1 MLQTVNLNF
10 QENKNYEENI
20 KEKYENKKLGIKLS
34 CSLNEIII
42 KNNKKEENKRKCLK
56 KNKILL
62 LNSFFDSES
71 KIRNIKNNINIQ
83 NNNQK
88 NKKIF
93 KNTETN
99 RDFSNFLKKR
109 CNTDNNINNE
119 KGCFKNKILQNK
131 VKNNKTMKEDN
142 TNTKFIKD
150 DDLEDII
157 NIFIININMIDYGC
171 KQKTNIPMITRIKYR
186 SISKIPHLRQKIT
199 EKKELYSINNI
210 NQNNTNYSLNKKSS
224 PNRKYISKY

>member
-1 MLQTVNLNF
+1 M
-10 QENKNYEENI
+10 
-20 KEKYENKKLGIKLS
+20 
-34 CSLNEIII
+34 
-42 KNNKKEENKRKCLK
+42 
-56 KNKILL
+56 LL

-119 KGCFKNKILQNK
+119 KGRIKNKI
-131 VKNNKTMKEDN
+131 
-142 TNTKFIKD
+142 
-150 DDLEDII
+150 
-157 NIFIININMIDYGC
+157 
-171 KQKTNIPMITRIKYR
+171 
-186 SISKIPHLRQKIT
+186 
-199 EKKELYSINNI
+199 
-210 NQNNTNYSLNKKSS
+210 
-224 PNRKYISKY
+224 

>member
-1 MLQTVNLNF
+1 M
-10 QENKNYEENI
+10 
-20 KEKYENKKLGIKLS
+20 
-34 CSLNEIII
+34 
-42 KNNKKEENKRKCLK
+42 K

-71 KIRNIKNNINIQ
+71 KIRNIKNNINIK

-119 KGCFKNKILQNK
+119 KGRFQNKILQNK

-142 TNTKFIKD
+142 TNIKFIKN

-157 NIFIININMIDYGC
+157 LTF
-171 KQKTNIPMITRIKYR
+171 
-186 SISKIPHLRQKIT
+186 L
-199 EKKELYSINNI
+199 
-210 NQNNTNYSLNKKSS
+210 
-224 PNRKYISKY
+224 

>member
-1 MLQTVNLNF
+1 M
-10 QENKNYEENI
+10 
-20 KEKYENKKLGIKLS
+20 
-34 CSLNEIII
+34 
-42 KNNKKEENKRKCLK
+42 K

-119 KGCFKNKILQNK
+119 KGRFKNKILQNK

-150 DDLEDII
+150 DDLDDII
-157 NIFIININMIDYGC
+157 ILLKF
-171 KQKTNIPMITRIKYR
+171 
-186 SISKIPHLRQKIT
+186 
-199 EKKELYSINNI
+199 
-210 NQNNTNYSLNKKSS
+210 
-224 PNRKYISKY
+224 

>member
-1 MLQTVNLNF
+1 M
-10 QENKNYEENI
+10 
-20 KEKYENKKLGIKLS
+20 
-34 CSLNEIII
+34 
-42 KNNKKEENKRKCLK
+42 K

-119 KGCFKNKILQNK
+119 KKCFKNKILQNK
-131 VKNNKTMKEDN
+131 VKNNKTIKEDN
-142 TNTKFIKD
+142 NNTKFIKY
-150 DDLEDII
+150 DDLDDII
-157 NIFIININMIDYGC
+157 ILLKF
-171 KQKTNIPMITRIKYR
+171 
-186 SISKIPHLRQKIT
+186 
-199 EKKELYSINNI
+199 
-210 NQNNTNYSLNKKSS
+210 
-224 PNRKYISKY
+224 

>member
-1 MLQTVNLNF
+1 M
-10 QENKNYEENI
+10 
-20 KEKYENKKLGIKLS
+20 
-34 CSLNEIII
+34 
-42 KNNKKEENKRKCLK
+42 K

-119 KGCFKNKILQNK
+119 KGRFKNKILQNK

-150 DDLEDII
+150 DDLDDII